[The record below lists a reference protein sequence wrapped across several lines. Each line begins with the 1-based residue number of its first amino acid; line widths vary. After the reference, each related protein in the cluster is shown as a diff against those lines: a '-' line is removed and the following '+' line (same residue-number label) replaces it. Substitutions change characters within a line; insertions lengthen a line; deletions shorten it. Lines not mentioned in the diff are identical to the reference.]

1 MGYNNNLW
9 LIINKNKM
17 RVYEKDSFLCS
28 SCRCLVLA
36 VPANAQF
43 KFGPKVGMN
52 ISLFLSV
59 EICLIISRQ
68 IIFRAL
74 REV

>member
-1 MGYNNNLW
+1 M
-9 LIINKNKM
+9 KFMKKT
-17 RVYEKDSFLCS
+17 VFCVA
-28 SCRCLVLA
+28 LVAALFLA

-52 ISLFLSV
+52 ISTLSLSGN
-59 EICLIISRQ
+59 CLIISRQ

>member
-1 MGYNNNLW
+1 M
-9 LIINKNKM
+9 KFMKKT
-17 RVYEKDSFLCS
+17 VFCVA
-28 SCRCLVLA
+28 LVAALFLA

-74 REV
+74 QEV

>member
-1 MGYNNNLW
+1 MGYNNSLW

-17 RVYEKDSFLCS
+17 KFMKKTVFCVA
-28 SCRCLVLA
+28 LVAALFLA

-52 ISLFLSV
+52 ISTLSLSGN
-59 EICLIISRQ
+59 CLIISRQ